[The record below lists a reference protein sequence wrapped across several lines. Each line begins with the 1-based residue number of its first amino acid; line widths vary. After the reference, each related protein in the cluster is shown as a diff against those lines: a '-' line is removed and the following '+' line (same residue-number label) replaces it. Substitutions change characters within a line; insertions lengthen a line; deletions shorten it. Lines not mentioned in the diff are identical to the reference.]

1 MQEDRRVEFVERT
14 GKNTDSAYARR
25 SDAILSD
32 HGIDTV
38 TGIPGTDAKIPA
50 QAIVPSGAA
59 TADKEAVEALARRY
73 NEGRDERL
81 RIPKPLISVLPE
93 GRPDDCIYVYVDDV
107 LTKHQKE
114 CR

>member
-1 MQEDRRVEFVERT
+1 MEFVERT
-14 GKNTDSAYARR
+14 GKNTGSAYARR

-38 TGIPGTDAKIPA
+38 TGIPSTDAKIPA
-50 QAIVPSGAA
+50 QAIAPSGAA
-59 TADKEAVEALARRY
+59 TADKEAVKALARRY